1 MPPKKPIKDKPVLVL
16 FDQPLLSRLDIQAKR
31 YGVSRGAMIR
41 MVVTQYVEDQERPK
55 YPQAVRPSGVMMAAE
70 PQAPYNSKSRS

>member
-1 MPPKKPIKDKPVLVL
+1 MPSKKPIKDKPVLVL
-16 FDQPLLSRLDIQAKR
+16 FDQALLTRLDTQAKR

-55 YPQAVRPSGVMMAAE
+55 QSQAVRPAGVMMAAE
-70 PQAPYNSKSRS
+70 HQSPYNSKTRS